1 MSVSVDGQHC
11 EFLSF
16 EFADES
22 LAKLF
27 SLGHNTAVCYASN
40 EGDGGRFLS
49 AIRAGTFRGLCG
61 GLPPGLIS
69 NRPSPR
75 LIDFT
80 AFFLILMQPYS
91 TDVFAAKVDITEAD
105 Q

>member
-27 SLGHNTAVCYASN
+27 SLGHNTAVCCASN

-49 AIRAGTFRGLCG
+49 AIRAGTFR
-61 GLPPGLIS
+61 
-69 NRPSPR
+69 
-75 LIDFT
+75 
-80 AFFLILMQPYS
+80 
-91 TDVFAAKVDITEAD
+91 VFAVDCHLVSALAEAN
-105 Q
+105 